1 MWVLQFSVL
10 GILTLVVFYGLSFI
24 VNMIFHRWWANLIAY
39 LLFLIYVF
47 LHLDRMNV
55 ILWVIV
61 VLSLLAVVIAAWNV
75 RQLRDRGYQMFQQK
89 PPSSK

>member
-1 MWVLQFSVL
+1 VWVLQFSVL
-10 GILTLVVFYGLSFI
+10 GVLTLIVFYGLSFI
-24 VNMIFHRWWANLIAY
+24 VNMIFHHWWANLIAY

-47 LHLDRMNV
+47 FHLDSMSV

-61 VLSLLAVVIAAWNV
+61 LLSLLAVIMAAWNV